1 VILGGDPILPDQL
14 PSNLFTPARPL
25 ETGLLRL
32 PEASLVVPLRDFK
45 NRCERE
51 YVEAVLHRTR
61 WNFSAA
67 ARLLDVQRTY
77 LHQKV
82 KMLGLRRPGEG
93 GPIRNTH

>member
-1 VILGGDPILPDQL
+1 M
-14 PSNLFTPARPL
+14 TPKFAPVHPP

-32 PEASLVVPLRDFK
+32 PEAFPVVPLRDVK
-45 NRCERE
+45 SRCERE
-51 YVEAVLHRTR
+51 YIEAVLHRTR

-82 KMLGLRRPGEG
+82 KALGIRRPGGNGEE
-93 GPIRNTH
+93 